1 MAATA
6 MTTDAKMKTLYFDL
20 DDVLANFNEYA
31 NSMFGTDYKVGQMLK
46 LEHWHALCNDHPRM
60 FRLLKPNMGAI
71 DLVRE
76 IFVQKNAPQI
86 RLLTALPFDEN
97 HIWQYAAT
105 DKFRW
110 CDEHLMG
117 IPMFVGPYAHDKW
130 KHCKPGDL
138 LVDDK
143 QSNCDEW
150 IAAGGEAFLYREDNE
165 AAEKWIKE
173 RL

>member
-1 MAATA
+1 
-6 MTTDAKMKTLYFDL
+6 MKTVYFDL

-31 NSMFGTDYKVGQMLK
+31 NTVFGTDYKVGQMLR

-60 FRLLKPNMGAI
+60 FKLLRANGAAI
-71 DLVRE
+71 EKVYELVRMQNTR
-76 IFVQKNAPQI
+76 ICI
-86 RLLTALPFDEN
+86 LTALPFDEN
-97 HIWQYAAT
+97 HIWQYAAA

-110 CDEHLMG
+110 CDSYLLG

-130 KHCKPGDL
+130 KHCTPGDL
-138 LVDDK
+138 LIDDK

-165 AAEKWIKE
+165 AMMEWIKE